1 VLHEIHD
8 TKDRSVLI
16 AGVMDGHGGT
26 AASSMASNEIT
37 SVLSNQF
44 VVNRKNAS
52 DALADSWDIVCKSYQ
67 QQCMNEDEECVA
79 EYDPRE
85 GILMANNGSEDLIA
99 GTTASIM
106 ALDERTGKLTLLN
119 CGDSRSMVVTPE
131 GKVEF
136 VTEDHTPQS
145 EEERLMEGVKAGLQY
160 SLPKCRISKWSISVG
175 DYEYSVGRSLEG
187 PFATSKG
194 LVSAPDVTTLSVTP
208 GEALVSAS
216 DGLWGVMDS
225 DEVALHLY
233 KMRKKGMPA
242 RDAARALCS
251 LALKKGTPDN
261 VSAVVVF
268 L

>member
-8 TKDRSVLI
+8 TKDRSVLV

-26 AASSMASNEIT
+26 AASSMVSNEIT
-37 SVLSNQF
+37 NVLSNQF
-44 VVNRKNAS
+44 VVNRKDAP

-106 ALDERTGKLTLLN
+106 ALDETTGKLTLLN

-131 GKVEF
+131 GKVGF
-136 VTEDHTPQS
+136 VTEDHTPRS
-145 EEERLMEGVKAGLQY
+145 EEERLMEGVEAGLQY

-194 LVSAPDVTTLSVTP
+194 LVSAPDVTTLSATP
-208 GEALVSAS
+208 GETLVSAS

-225 DEVALHLY
+225 DEVALHLC
-233 KMRKKGMPA
+233 KMRKEGMPA